1 MHSHNHIQLHAYKL
15 LSEKGCNIETQ
26 LHEYVIFILLI
37 FSNQCIIECI
47 QFSLHCEFCF
57 SDAVKSQVG
66 EPVEGIRKD
75 SYRSVG
81 RAHLVNAEKILV
93 AIVAAECWFTTVV
106 FF

>member
-1 MHSHNHIQLHAYKL
+1 MYHWVY
-15 LSEKGCNIETQ
+15 T
-26 LHEYVIFILLI
+26 ILITLWVW
-37 FSNQCIIECI
+37 
-47 QFSLHCEFCF
+47 F